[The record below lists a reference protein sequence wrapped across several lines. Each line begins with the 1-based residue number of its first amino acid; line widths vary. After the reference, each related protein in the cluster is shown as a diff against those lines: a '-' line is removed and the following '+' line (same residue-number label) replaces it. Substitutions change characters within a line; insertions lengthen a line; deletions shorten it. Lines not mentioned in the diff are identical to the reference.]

1 MQWSPRGSLLT
12 TIHRQGVAV
21 WGGLGWTRMQRLDHG
36 GVHWMDWS
44 PNEKYMITCSTEE
57 SSNPRDPTQVLTIP
71 GYHTILVCSPVLW
84 LHSHSRWGRVARPSA
99 PPTRCERMG
108 RDGLIVASERD

>member
-1 MQWSPRGSLLT
+1 MLSRRRSFWTESYVQWSPRGSLLT

-21 WGGLGWTRMQRLDHG
+21 WGGVGWTRMQRLDHG

-57 SSNPRDPTQVLTIP
+57 SSNPRDPTQVLTMP
-71 GYHTILVCSPVLW
+71 GSPVLW
-84 LHSHSRWGRVARPSA
+84 
-99 PPTRCERMG
+99 
-108 RDGLIVASERD
+108 